1 MQVNRLFEMIY
12 ILLGRESVTAKELAE
27 RFEVSTRTIYRD
39 LDILS
44 SAGIPI
50 YTSKGSGGGIRLLE
64 SFTLDKSLLSKEEQS
79 EILMGLQVLKGA
91 RYPDT
96 QEVISKIG
104 SLFNKS
110 EYDWIEVDFSGW
122 GSNKEEQER
131 FKTIK
136 QAIIEEKMIS
146 FEYLSSYGVKTLR
159 TVAPIRLVFKGQS
172 WYVQAYCKL
181 KEDYRTFKLMRIR
194 HLKYIDERFQRREFK
209 VGSIEPQSIEHTPS
223 ITVKLRFESYM
234 AFRVYDQFAEEAIT
248 YQEDGSIEVTV
259 SYPEGEWIYSYILSF
274 GSAVTVVEPKE
285 VRDKITYMLEE
296 TLKKYKEFL
305 K

>member
-122 GSNKEEQER
+122 GSNKEEQEK
-131 FKTIK
+131 FKAIK

-194 HLKYIDERFQRREFK
+194 DLRCIDERFQRREFK
-209 VGSIEPQSIEHTPS
+209 VGSIEPQSIEHTLS